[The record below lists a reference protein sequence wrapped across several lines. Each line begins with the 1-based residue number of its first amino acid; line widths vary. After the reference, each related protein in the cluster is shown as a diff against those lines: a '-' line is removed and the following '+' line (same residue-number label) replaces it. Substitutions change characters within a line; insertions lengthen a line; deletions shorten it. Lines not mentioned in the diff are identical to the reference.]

1 MKSKQIYDDLLKE
14 NKKLNQTVNEQ
25 ALVIKELQEERDQL
39 KKENFDLEDDVINSL
54 RQERDDYLERKFF
67 YQDKVKE
74 YEQMVKVME
83 DERAELKGTVLNL
96 EKRLEAGIK
105 SDECRKTKENL
116 CTDLENHPPPKEEDT
131 PNNNVAKSSQSS
143 DSGICI
149 NLETLKEEIGKS
161 IDSMIET
168 KLNNI
173 CVQKLKDSKKTAPTR
188 NVIIDDREN
197 NLIIHGMTEDDC
209 KTSEEDKVEDLF
221 QAINVEYKP
230 ATIFRLGVKQETR
243 NRPLMVRLSS
253 KEENVLVLSK
263 LGRLKYARRKY
274 EDRISVTHDY
284 TLEERK
290 TIKELVGEAKRRNT
304 LETNEGVQGYT
315 WKVRGMQLVKICT
328 TRA

>member
-1 MKSKQIYDDLLKE
+1 MKSKQIYDDLLRE

-74 YEQMVKVME
+74 YEQMVKLME
-83 DERAELKGTVLNL
+83 GERAELKGTVLNL
-96 EKRLEAGIK
+96 EKRLEEGIK
-105 SDECRKTKENL
+105 SDKCHKCRKAKENL

-131 PNNNVAKSSQSS
+131 LNNNAAKSSQSS

-173 CVQKLKDSKKTAPTR
+173 CVEKLKVSKNTAPTR
-188 NVIIDDREN
+188 NVMIDD
-197 NLIIHGMTEDDC
+197 G
-209 KTSEEDKVEDLF
+209 
-221 QAINVEYKP
+221 
-230 ATIFRLGVKQETR
+230 
-243 NRPLMVRLSS
+243 
-253 KEENVLVLSK
+253 
-263 LGRLKYARRKY
+263 
-274 EDRISVTHDY
+274 
-284 TLEERK
+284 
-290 TIKELVGEAKRRNT
+290 
-304 LETNEGVQGYT
+304 
-315 WKVRGMQLVKICT
+315 KIT
-328 TRA
+328 

>member
-1 MKSKQIYDDLLKE
+1 MA
-14 NKKLNQTVNEQ
+14 TV
-25 ALVIKELQEERDQL
+25 ALRGLISRLQ
-39 KKENFDLEDDVINSL
+39 
-54 RQERDDYLERKFF
+54 QECNDYLERKFF
-67 YQDKVKE
+67 YQEKVKE
-74 YEQMVKVME
+74 YEEMVKVME
-83 DERAELKGTVLNL
+83 DERVELKGTVLNL

-105 SDECRKTKENL
+105 SDKCTKAKENL
-116 CTDLENHPPPKEEDT
+116 CTDLENHPPPKDDDT
-131 PNNNVAKSSQSS
+131 LNDNVAKSSQSS

-161 IDSMIET
+161 IDSIIET

-173 CVQKLKDSKKTAPTR
+173 CIEKLKDSKNTAPTR

-197 NLIIHGMTEDDC
+197 NLIIHGMTEGDC
-209 KTSEEDKVEDLF
+209 ETSDEDKVEDLF

-243 NRPLMVRLSS
+243 NRPLMIRLSS
-253 KEENVLVLSK
+253 KEEKFSILSK

-290 TIKELVGEAKRRNT
+290 TIKELVEEAKRRNT
-304 LETNEGVQGYT
+304 LEKNEGAQGYT